1 MPPRKINP
9 AGKEELTESSL
20 QFLDGLLSRAYDFAQ
35 HLDNQTSILVG
46 VSSAIFVFSLSLVV
60 EQNGSRPF
68 LILGIFAGCA
78 ALVGLFAVH
87 PPKFMRKRGQEESL
101 MYNKSIASFA
111 SSADY
116 GDALEKIVDDK
127 NAVIHEYAKEIYN
140 VSKFYYRPKRKL
152 FHLSRNILLAG
163 IVLSL
168 CVFLLSA
175 LPF

>member
-1 MPPRKINP
+1 MPPKKPVLNF
-9 AGKEELTESSL
+9 KSKLTEPSE

-60 EQNGSRPF
+60 EQQGSFPF

-101 MYNKSIASFA
+101 MYNKSIAGFA
-111 SSADY
+111 SSSEY
-116 GDALEKIVDDK
+116 GEALEKIVDDK
-127 NAVIHEYAKEIYN
+127 RAVIHEYAKEIYN

-152 FHLSRNILLAG
+152 FHLSRNILLIG
-163 IVLSL
+163 IIVSL
-168 CVFLLSA
+168 FVFLLSV
-175 LPF
+175 LLM